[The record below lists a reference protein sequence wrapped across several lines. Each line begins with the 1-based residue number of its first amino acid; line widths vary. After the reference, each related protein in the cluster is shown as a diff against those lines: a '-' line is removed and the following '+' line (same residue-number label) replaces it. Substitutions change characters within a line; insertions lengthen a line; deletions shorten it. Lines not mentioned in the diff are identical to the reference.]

1 MEKLYGN
8 LIAKNNKK
16 NKIKWKRKE
25 RCLTSNSLLR
35 LIVLSLSVSDGGDS
49 DVLDAACCG
58 TQDGVDDGGAM
69 LADGT
74 SGLEGVFQLQRRKNQ
89 QC

>member
-1 MEKLYGN
+1 MEKLYSN
-8 LIAKNNKK
+8 LIAKNKI

-35 LIVLSLSVSDGGDS
+35 LIVLSLRVSDGGDS

-69 LADGT
+69 LAAGT
-74 SGLEGVFQLQRRKNQ
+74 SGLEGVFKLQIQKNQ

>member
-8 LIAKNNKK
+8 LVAK
-16 NKIKWKRKE
+16 NKINKIKQKRKE
-25 RCLTSNSLLR
+25 TCLTSNSLLR

-74 SGLEGVFQLQRRKNQ
+74 SGLEGVFQLQRQKNQ

>member
-1 MEKLYGN
+1 MEKLYSN
-8 LIAKNNKK
+8 LIAKNKI

-35 LIVLSLSVSDGGDS
+35 LIVLSLRVSDGGDS

-58 TQDGVDDGGAM
+58 T
-69 LADGT
+69 
-74 SGLEGVFQLQRRKNQ
+74 
-89 QC
+89 

>member
-74 SGLEGVFQLQRRKNQ
+74 SGLEGVFQLQRQKNQ
-89 QC
+89 QG